1 MQPALTLTDEE
12 RLCFMQA
19 LDAVAWAVVWAA
31 DRGNDQPGSIWQ
43 RDILDLAKT
52 RRNDQPASH
61 WQALL
66 RQFGSLLAVSAAD
79 HEFRAG
85 APAIA
90 EKVNQIE
97 NPRARLYF
105 LRIIH
110 DIYRSELASLGEG
123 MFSDAQREACR
134 NKYHP
139 VYEHLC
145 AAIRLD

>member
-19 LDAVAWAVVWAA
+19 LDAVARAVDW
-31 DRGNDQPGSIWQ
+31 
-43 RDILDLAKT
+43 
-52 RRNDQPASH
+52 RNDQLSRN

-66 RQFGSLLAVSAAD
+66 RRFGNLLAVSEGD
-79 HEFRAG
+79 YMFRAG

-90 EKVNQIE
+90 EKVNQVG

-110 DIYRSELASLGEG
+110 DIYRRELASLGEG

-134 NKYHP
+134 KKYHP
-139 VYEHLC
+139 VYEHLR